1 MKFHW
6 GHGIAI
12 FIGIFLLAT
21 GFFVYKS
28 FQQDYPLVEGEY
40 YPKGL
45 EFDKQRARID
55 NADKLS
61 EKFKVEQTAD
71 AVKVIRPQVVMTGF
85 KSGNYLF
92 YRASGVNGDLRDTLI
107 ADTATIYTVSKS
119 KLLKGK
125 YTLKINWKASGKEFY
140 QEETLFIN

>member
-28 FQQDYPLVEGEY
+28 FQEDYPLVESEY

-45 EFDKQRARID
+45 EFDKQRVRIE
-55 NADKLS
+55 NVEKLS
-61 EKFKVEQTAD
+61 AKFRVEQSAD
-71 AVKVIRPQVVMTGF
+71 AVKIIRPQAVMAGF
-85 KSGNYLF
+85 ESGNYLF
-92 YRASGVNGDLRDTLI
+92 YRASGENGDLRDTLM
-107 ADTATIYTVSKS
+107 ADTTSIFTVMKS

-140 QEETLFIN
+140 QEETLYLN